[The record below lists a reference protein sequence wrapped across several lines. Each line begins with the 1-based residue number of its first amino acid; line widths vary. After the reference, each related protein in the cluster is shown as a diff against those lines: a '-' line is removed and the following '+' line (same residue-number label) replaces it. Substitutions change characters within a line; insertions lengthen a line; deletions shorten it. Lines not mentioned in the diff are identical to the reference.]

1 MRISD
6 WSSDVCSSDLQL
18 MTEQVRL
25 GNVAERFVQARNVGA
40 RLRLR
45 ARPLHGE
52 VQKARRALVAGIPV
66 DRIAVDPGLQLR
78 EVGSVAAEIARRS
91 AARIQCRDARVLRFW
106 REVERLA
113 GIRR

>member
-6 WSSDVCSSDLQL
+6 WSSDVCSSDLLAADVEFEVAVGVGLQL

-52 VQKARRALVAGIPV
+52 VQKARRALVAGNPV
-66 DRIAVDPGLQLR
+66 DRIAVAPGLQIR
-78 EVGSVAAEIARRS
+78 EDGRDAAEFERRS
-91 AARIQCRDARVLRFW
+91 AELVK
-106 REVERLA
+106 
-113 GIRR
+113 